1 MLGDLAEG
9 KKKKGCE
16 THMVIENT
24 VVRHPLL
31 GLSVSTEYYVQY
43 ASPQLGI

>member
-1 MLGDLAEG
+1 
-9 KKKKGCE
+9 
-16 THMVIENT
+16 MVTENT

-43 ASPQLGI
+43 PNPQLGIWQQFVH